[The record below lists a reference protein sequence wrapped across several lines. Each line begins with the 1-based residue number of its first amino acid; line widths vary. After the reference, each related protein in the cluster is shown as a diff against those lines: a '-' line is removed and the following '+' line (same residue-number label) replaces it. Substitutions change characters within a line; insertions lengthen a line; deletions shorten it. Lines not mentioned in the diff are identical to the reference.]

1 MKIGLLLPFSKF
13 YPYIG
18 SDLYNCLKHLLG
30 NSHSYVIK
38 DTHLALPKDN
48 QKVLKELVLY
58 DNVDLIV
65 GFVGYKSLTAIS
77 PLIQQTKTPLIICN
91 AGEHPILKADVNP
104 YIAHCSLDMFNSIY
118 LACKWA
124 FQNLGQNYSRLLS
137 FFDSGFPVSLATE
150 EAAKK
155 YGGDIRTTIVSHKN
169 EQDDLKS
176 NIDLLEKEDN
186 SFVFTAYQGFE
197 AIEVLKYFS
206 EKKSKNSIPLVSTPF
221 FAEPEILQANV
232 SNPIYTV
239 KTWGSEHNDA
249 YQLLKNYFTKDLN
262 RTPSFSGLLGY
273 EVASII
279 KHLIAKNWARNEE
292 IVPKLSDF
300 KIESPRGN
308 LFFNPQLNNFNVDY
322 HLYKYEEIKSGEIK
336 TAISVETIVPTELDW
351 EVLNNFKEELMG
363 WQNTYLCT

>member
-18 SDLYNCLKHLLG
+18 SDLYNCLKYVLG
-30 NSHSYVIK
+30 DSHNYVIK
-38 DTHLALPKDN
+38 DTHLALPKEN
-48 QKVLKELVLY
+48 QNALKELILY
-58 DNVDLIV
+58 ENVDLIV
-65 GFVGYKSLTAIS
+65 GFVGYKSLTTIS
-77 PLIQQTKTPLIICN
+77 PLIQQTKTPIILCN

-104 YIAHCSLDMFNSIY
+104 YIVHCSLDMFNSIY

-124 FQNLGQNYSRLLS
+124 FQNLGQNYSRLVS
-137 FFDSGFPVSLATE
+137 FFDAGFPVSFATE

-155 YGGDIRTTIVSHKN
+155 YGGEIMKTVVSHKN

-176 NIDLLEKEDN
+176 NIDLVEKEKN

-197 AIEVLKYFS
+197 AFEVMKYLS
-206 EKKSKNSIPLVSTPF
+206 ETKSINSIPLVSSPF
-221 FAEPEILQANV
+221 FTEPEILHANV

-239 KTWGSEHNDA
+239 KSWGSEHNDA
-249 YQLLKNYFTKDLN
+249 YKLLKKYFSKELN

-273 EVASII
+273 EVALII
-279 KHLIAKNWARNEE
+279 KRIIAKNWARNEE

-308 LFFNPQLNNFNVDY
+308 LLFNQHSNSFNLDY
-322 HLYKYEEIKSGEIK
+322 HLYKYEEIKSGGIK
-336 TAISVETIVPTELDW
+336 TATPVETIIPTESDW
-351 EVLNNFKEELMG
+351 EILNNFKEELPG